1 MKVDLARELYN
12 SWRENSRK
20 SHKLNSH
27 QPSREKIDDP
37 QSINSVISELVTT
50 RQWQQGI
57 AEGSLFTEWV
67 EVVGRD
73 IGSHSTPISLV
84 DGLLTVQASS
94 SAWATQLT
102 LMNSQLLTTIRSSAP
117 GALVEDVHVLPPGAP
132 SWKKGIRTI
141 RNSRGPR
148 DTYG

>member
-1 MKVDLARELYN
+1 MKVDLAKELYRT
-12 SWRENSRK
+12 WRESSRK
-20 SHKLNSH
+20 NRALNI
-27 QPSREKIDDP
+27 QETPREKSDDP
-37 QSINSVISELVTT
+37 QTINSVIGELVTA

-57 AEGSLFTEWV
+57 AEGSLFTQWI
-67 EVVGRD
+67 EVVGGD
-73 IGSHSTPISLV
+73 IGSHSSPIALV
-84 DGLLTVQASS
+84 DGLLTVQATS

-102 LMNSQLLTTIRSSAP
+102 LMKAHLLATISNSAP
-117 GALVEDVHVLPPGAP
+117 GALVEEILILPPGAP

>member
-20 SHKLNSH
+20 SHKLNSN

-37 QSINSVISELVTT
+37 QSINSVISELVIT